1 MHSWLLIQL
10 SIMNVNDIILYQW
23 LSFPE
28 YLHKRSK
35 SMHIKDIDIETTSCL
50 DFAHKIG

>member
-1 MHSWLLIQL
+1 MVTYTGVY
-10 SIMNVNDIILYQW
+10 NAVTDIILYQW

-35 SMHIKDIDIETTSCL
+35 YMHIKVIGIETTSSC
-50 DFAHKIG
+50 